1 MKARGYCARI
11 AMVIHSLE
19 QALQSIHH
27 ESEQQDWDSN
37 VSVKAMKSASA
48 IIDHFN
54 KQKFIMLGLDEID
67 SDADSSD
74 VVPLSNRMC
83 RLLSI
88 TWRADD
94 GTITPS
100 EVSQKHLCDRVGQS
114 YPSFKAVE
122 TLRVAES
129 MGYGTVEDTTAIN
142 YRSLSYSGN
151 GHMRISL
158 RTARSSLNEPRSQR
172 KHTPDHCKVLK
183 APLNTSW
190 KQMAHTRAYIHA
202 RAQIY

>member
-1 MKARGYCARI
+1 MVCEKLCSNKDVQGILSKARGYCARI
-11 AMVIHSLE
+11 AMVICIHSLK
-19 QALQSIHH
+19 QALQSIHY

-37 VSVKAMKSASA
+37 VSVKAMKSASM

-74 VVPLSNRMC
+74 VPLSIRMC

-100 EVSQKHLCDRVGQS
+100 EVSQKHLCD
-114 YPSFKAVE
+114 
-122 TLRVAES
+122 
-129 MGYGTVEDTTAIN
+129 
-142 YRSLSYSGN
+142 
-151 GHMRISL
+151 
-158 RTARSSLNEPRSQR
+158 
-172 KHTPDHCKVLK
+172 
-183 APLNTSW
+183 
-190 KQMAHTRAYIHA
+190 
-202 RAQIY
+202 